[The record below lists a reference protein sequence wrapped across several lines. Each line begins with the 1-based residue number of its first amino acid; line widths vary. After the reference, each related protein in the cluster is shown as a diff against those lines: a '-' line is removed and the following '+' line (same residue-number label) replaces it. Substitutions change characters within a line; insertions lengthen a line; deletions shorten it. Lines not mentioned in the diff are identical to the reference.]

1 MYHLWRKTAAV
12 FLFSS
17 LLALPAF
24 AAEKAV
30 SADVAEVAAVEVT
43 GSRLAE
49 STADVP
55 AQTYVITREDIDNSA
70 ARDVQDVLSRVPGVN
85 GLLNSASMAQ
95 DKSSVLVRGLATEV
109 LLLVDGVPYL
119 GTNYMSG
126 SNPFDLRSISLTD
139 VDRIEVVKGA
149 GSAIYGSNAA
159 GGVINIITRKPS
171 DKTTGSITLEGG
183 NKEWFRGNVHGTV
196 VLSDDLKVF
205 AGYTRTQEGETKTR
219 LANPATGLYDY
230 AKDYRGNDYYFGFAK
245 GPWAFKAEL
254 GDSKSEWDYSSQG
267 YNSDVWSTERDRQ
280 KNEYK
285 RFMLNY
291 ADGVNTGRL
300 YYYDNKRDVTD
311 PYATTNYR
319 DKVFGATYNRKQE
332 IGTTPFVFGMDF
344 RHENGNI
351 SASNSIDDLYDK
363 SRNEYAPYI
372 ETSVPIG
379 DAAFD
384 IGLRYEHWD
393 IEDGD
398 DANEFI
404 PRFSLN
410 WANRDGLLYY
420 VTAGR
425 YFSMPSFYQIFG
437 DSRYSVHSN
446 PNLKPEKG
454 WTYDIGVKDDKAKNP
469 WNFGVFY
476 MDMKDKINYETTDF
490 VTYEGHYINVDEY
503 RAWGFEG
510 QYKWNFHENWS
521 YTQGLSYLHAEEKT
535 GSSDWTR
542 SNMPRW
548 DISGILNFK
557 KDPWNAELSA
567 HYYGDR
573 QLTNAVY
580 DDEDIFIVNAAV
592 SWKVDRTTIKL
603 ACVNLFDK
611 EFYLNNN
618 GYINPERRFIL
629 SATYEF

>member
-70 ARDVQDVLSRVPGVN
+70 ARDVQDVLSKVPGVN

-95 DKSSVLVRGLATEV
+95 DKYVSVRGLTTEV
-109 LLLVDGVPYL
+109 LLLVDGVPYM
-119 GTNYMSG
+119 GTNYGTG
-126 SNPFDLRSISLTD
+126 SMGNPFDLRGISLTD

-171 DKTTGSITLEGG
+171 DKSSGSITAEGG
-183 NKEWFRGNVHGTV
+183 NREWFRGSVRGTV
-196 VLSDDLKVF
+196 VISDDLRVF
-205 AGYTRTQEGETKTR
+205 AGYTRTQEGETKIK
-219 LANPATGLYDY
+219 LVNPATGLYDY
-230 AKDYRGNDYYFGFAK
+230 ARDYRGNDYYFGFAN

-254 GDSKSEWDYSSQG
+254 GDYKSEWDNTYLGFPTNNDS
-267 YNSDVWSTERDRQ
+267 Q

-291 ADGVNTGRL
+291 ADGVNTGRVF
-300 YYYDNKRDVTD
+300 YYDNNRDYT
-311 PYATTNYR
+311 YNRLFTTNYR
-319 DKVFGATYNRKQE
+319 DKVFGVTYNRKQE
-332 IGTTPFVFGMDF
+332 LGTLPFVFGMDF
-344 RHENGNI
+344 RHENGNV
-351 SASNSIDDLYDK
+351 SVSTFTDDMYDK

-372 ETSVPIG
+372 ETSIPIG

-384 IGLRYEHWD
+384 IGLRYEYWD
-393 IEDGD
+393 IDGGED
-398 DANEFI
+398 AHEFI

-410 WANRDGLLYY
+410 WANKNGLMYY

-425 YFSMPSFYQIFG
+425 YFSMPSFYHIFG
-437 DSRYSVHSN
+437 DESSGVIGN

-454 WTYDIGVKDDKAKNP
+454 WTYDIGVKDDTAKNP
-469 WNFGVFY
+469 WNFNIFY
-476 MDMKDKINYETTDF
+476 MNMKDKINYTSRQISEY
-490 VTYEGHYINVDEY
+490 VYEGQYINVDEY

>member
-70 ARDVQDVLSRVPGVN
+70 ARDVQDVLSKVPGVN

-95 DKSSVLVRGLATEV
+95 DKYVSVRGLTSEV
-109 LLLVDGVPYL
+109 LLLVDGVPYM
-119 GTNYMSG
+119 GTNYGTGAMG
-126 SNPFDLRSISLTD
+126 NPFDLRSVSLTD
-139 VDRIEVVKGA
+139 VERIEIVKGA

-159 GGVINIITRKPS
+159 GGVINIITRKPT
-171 DKTTGSITLEGG
+171 DKSAGSMTLEGG
-183 NKEWFRGNVHGTV
+183 NKEWFRGNVRGTV
-196 VLSDDLKVF
+196 LLSNDLRVF
-205 AGYTRTQEGETKTR
+205 AGYTRTQEGETKIK
-219 LANPATGLYDY
+219 LADPAKGLYDY
-230 AKDYRGNDYYFGFAK
+230 GREFRGNDYSFGFTK

-254 GDSKSEWDYSSQG
+254 GDYKSEWDNTYG
-267 YNSDVWSTERDRQ
+267 ASTANDKQ

-285 RFMLNY
+285 RFLLNY

-300 YYYDNKRDVTD
+300 YYYDNKRDYTYNYTD
-311 PYATTNYR
+311 PMSSMTHYR

-332 IGTTPFVFGMDF
+332 IGTLPFVFGMDF
-344 RHENGNI
+344 RHENGNV
-351 SASNSIDDLYDK
+351 SVSNFIDDIYDK
-363 SRNEYAPYI
+363 TRSEYAPYM
-372 ETSVPIG
+372 ETSIPIG

-384 IGLRYEHWD
+384 IGLRYEYWD
-393 IEDGD
+393 IDSGD
-398 DANEFI
+398 DAHEFI

-410 WANRDGLLYY
+410 WANKNGLLYY

-437 DSRYSVHSN
+437 DESN
-446 PNLKPEKG
+446 WVIGNHNLKPEKG
-454 WTYDIGVKDDKAKNP
+454 WTYDIGVKDNTAINP
-469 WNFGVFY
+469 WSFNVFY
-476 MDMKDKINYETTDF
+476 MDMEDKINMNDSYTQ
-490 VTYEGHYINVDEY
+490 YINVDEY

-521 YTQGLSYLHAEEKT
+521 YRQGLSYLHAEEKT

-580 DDEDIFIVNAAV
+580 DEEDIFIVNAAV